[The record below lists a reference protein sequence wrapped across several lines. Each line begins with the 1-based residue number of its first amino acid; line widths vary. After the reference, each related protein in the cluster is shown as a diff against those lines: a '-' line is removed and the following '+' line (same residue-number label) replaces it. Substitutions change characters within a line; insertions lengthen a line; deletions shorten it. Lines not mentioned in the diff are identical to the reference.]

1 MKNGR
6 NNPFEGRRR
15 GVATAPVLAACCGL
29 AVVASLGL
37 WTAERSRARALDK
50 ERIETAAALEQAKS
64 QIQDLASR
72 LKTVTDKSVEAPLT
86 KSVDASVTKSV
97 ETAQPP
103 SVPPA
108 RRTAPSVNR
117 KTPVRPVIAV
127 DRRLDRLQGQLTET
141 QKELASTREELASA
155 REQSS
160 RDKEE
165 LDGKINS
172 TRDDLNGS
180 IARTHDEVVAL
191 QKRGELNI
199 YEFKLAKSKEMHRV
213 GPLSIS
219 LRGANAKRKSY
230 DLAMMVDD
238 NALNKRNV
246 NLYEPVWIT
255 LSDRPQPVQLVVNHV
270 EKNEIEGYVSEPKY
284 RKSELLAN
292 SAPPAQP
299 PQPQLSSRD
308 QSTANR

>member
-6 NNPFEGRRR
+6 NNPFENRRR
-15 GVATAPVLAACCGL
+15 GIATTPVLAVCCGL
-29 AVVASLGL
+29 ATTAALGL
-37 WTAERSRARALDK
+37 WTAERSRARTLDR

-64 QIQDLASR
+64 QIQDLANR
-72 LKTVTDKSVEAPLT
+72 LKTLT
-86 KSVDASVTKSV
+86 EKSV
-97 ETAQPP
+97 ETPVAQSVETREPP

-108 RRTAPSVNR
+108 PRDAPSVSR
-117 KTPVRPVIAV
+117 KQPVRPVRPVVAV
-127 DRRLDRLQGQLTET
+127 DRRLDRLQGQLEET
-141 QKELASTREELASA
+141 QKALASTREELVSA
-155 REQSS
+155 REQSG

-165 LDGKINS
+165 LDGKITS

-180 IARTHDEVVAL
+180 IARTHDDVVAL

-199 YEFKLAKSKEMHRV
+199 YEFKLTKSKEMHRV

-246 NLYEPVWIT
+246 NLYEPIWIT
-255 LSDRPQPVQLVVNHV
+255 LGDRPQPVQLVVNHV

-299 PQPQLSSRD
+299 PQQQLSSRD
-308 QSTANR
+308 QSPANR

>member
-1 MKNGR
+1 MKNGL
-6 NNPFEGRRR
+6 NNPFENRRR
-15 GVATAPVLAACCGL
+15 GIATTPVLAVCCGL
-29 AVVASLGL
+29 ATTAALGL
-37 WTAERSRARALDK
+37 WTAERSRTRVLDR
-50 ERIETAAALEQAKS
+50 ERVETAAALEQAKS

-72 LKTVTDKSVEAPLT
+72 LKTLT
-86 KSVDASVTKSV
+86 EKSV
-97 ETAQPP
+97 ETPATQSVEVREPH

-108 RRTAPSVNR
+108 PHAAPAVSR
-117 KTPVRPVIAV
+117 KRPVRPVITV
-127 DRRLDRLQGQLTET
+127 DRRLDRLQGQLAET
-141 QKELASTREELASA
+141 QKALASTREELAST

-165 LDGKINS
+165 LDGKITS

-219 LRGANAKRKSY
+219 LRGANPKRKSY
-230 DLAMMVDD
+230 DLAMIVDD

-246 NLYEPVWIT
+246 NLYEPIWIT
-255 LSDRPQPVQLVVNHV
+255 LGDRPQPVQLVVNHV

-284 RKSELLAN
+284 RKSELFAN
-292 SAPPAQP
+292 SAPSAQP
-299 PQPQLSSRD
+299 PQPQLSTRD